1 MVKETGK
8 ELTDKDGNPVTSSIT
23 FTPEEKDGSVD
34 IEFTFD
40 STLISGK
47 TVVAFEKLSYEKYTV
62 AFHEDLTDEDQS
74 IHYPELHTKAID
86 EQTGDEVAA
95 SAKTKIKDTVSY
107 TNLIPG
113 QKYTVSGTL
122 MNKEKGK
129 AFTIDGK
136 EVTASKTFTCEKA
149 DGEVEITF
157 DIDATELAGKTGVV
171 FEEITANGKIV
182 GEHKDLNDE
191 DQTVFF
197 QKIKTSAKI
206 NDGKS
211 ADKSSS
217 MTVVD
222 TVSYENLVVGKEYT
236 VTGILMDKATGQAFT
251 VNGQQ
256 VTAETKFTAEKTSG
270 TVDVTFTFDGSALSK
285 KSQLV
290 VFETLKHKE
299 VTVAEHKDLND
310 TAQTVTITVP
320 NTSSGNVK
328 TGDNNFLL
336 ISLIVFGTC
345 LIGTA
350 SILYSRKRRNP
361 IR

>member
-8 ELTDKDGNPVTSSIT
+8 ELTDKDGNPVTSSVT
-23 FTPEEKDGSVD
+23 FTPEERNGSVD

-74 IHYPELHTKAID
+74 VHYPELHTKAID
-86 EQTGDEVAA
+86 DQTKDEVAA

-113 QKYTVSGTL
+113 QEYTVTGTL
-122 MNKEKGK
+122 MNKESGK
-129 AFTIDGK
+129 AFTIAGK

-149 DGEVEITF
+149 DGEVEIIF

-171 FEEITANGKIV
+171 FEEITVNGKIV

-206 NDGKS
+206 NGGKS

-236 VTGILMDKATGQAFT
+236 VTGILMNKATGQAFT

-290 VFETLKHKE
+290 VFETLKHKN

-310 TAQTVTITVP
+310 AAQTVTISIP
-320 NTSSGNVK
+320 SSSTSRIQ
-328 TGDNNFLL
+328 TGDGMNFL
-336 ISLIVFGTC
+336 IP
-345 LIGTA
+345 
-350 SILYSRKRRNP
+350 ILAMLTGAILLGVGMYKKRNYR
-361 IR
+361 